1 MEFEIPS
8 LAVIL
13 LALILI
19 GVFSKVNSTVLLII
33 VLSTFVLVSYQHANL
48 FTYEYASS
56 TWQNIAAGY
65 SNVILIGIV
74 TLMIIG
80 FALNLVKRGVS
91 SVSQPTRSM
100 FPTQTRS
107 SVVSPSYGL
116 NTIRSM
122 VRDPFKSR

>member
-1 MEFEIPS
+1 MEYEIPS
-8 LAVIL
+8 LVVIL

-19 GVFSKVNSTVLLII
+19 GVLSKVNSTVLLII
-33 VLSTFVLVSYQHANL
+33 VLVTLVLAGYQHANL

-56 TWQNIAAGY
+56 TWQNIAAAY
-65 SNVILIGIV
+65 SNVILIVIV

-91 SVSQPTRSM
+91 SASQSTRSM
-100 FPTQTRS
+100 YPTQTRS
-107 SVVSPSYGL
+107 SVVPPSYGL
-116 NTIRSM
+116 NTIKSM